1 MEIHS
6 SMATNEELFP
16 PPERH
21 GLCAVVT
28 GQVGIDKK
36 PFLKALQQ
44 HAAKQGRKI
53 TLCNVGDMM
62 YAEAPDIVP
71 GRILDLPRARLD
83 SLRRSVFKDII
94 ATRRREEFVIVNTH
108 ATFRWKHGL
117 FPAYDQ
123 DQMEEIDADLYIT
136 LVDNVDA
143 IHERLV
149 REHNIRHTLKDI
161 LVWREEEM
169 VVTKC
174 LARSLRGHGHSY
186 VFARGTDRNTVESLY
201 RLLFEPERKRIYPSF
216 PMTHVMDMPDVL
228 TEIDVFREVL
238 ADHFIT
244 FDPGDL
250 DEKRLL
256 FMAAEAI
263 QAGKDSFTLEIH
275 GRDVTFDAHEV
286 SRIDAD
292 IDGQIYARDFELID
306 QSDMIVSYVPK
317 MADGKP
323 GLSSGVEREL
333 QHAFEVTKEVYVVW
347 KPDSEPSPFITE
359 TSTRVFESVD
369 ETLQYFQKQG
379 YIGDVQ
385 LRLKSTASGPRERGR
400 FG

>member
-1 MEIHS
+1 MTES
-6 SMATNEELFP
+6 LFQDR
-16 PPERH
+16 RH
-21 GLCAVVT
+21 EGLRVVVT

-36 PFLKALQQ
+36 PFLKALQVL
-44 HAAKQGRKI
+44 AAGRGKTV
-53 TLCNVGDMM
+53 TLCNIGDMM
-62 YAEAPDIVP
+62 YAESPDVVP

-83 SLRRSVFKDII
+83 SLRRSVFKDVISLCKD
-94 ATRRREEFVIVNTH
+94 REGQAILINTH

-123 DQMEEIDADLYIT
+123 DQMEAIDADFYIT

-143 IHERLV
+143 VHERLT
-149 REHNIRHTLKDI
+149 REHAVRHTLKDI

-174 LARSLRGHGHSY
+174 LARSIRGHGCSY
-186 VFARGTDRNTVESLY
+186 VFARGTDDRSTLDSLF
-201 RLLFEPERKRIYPSF
+201 RLLFEPQRKRVYPSF

-228 TEIDVFREVL
+228 REIDTFRDAL
-238 ADHFIT
+238 AEHFIT

-256 FMAAEAI
+256 YYAD
-263 QAGKDSFTLEIH
+263 QALKA
-275 GRDVTFDAHEV
+275 GRETFDLTIHDRPVRFDAREV
-286 SRIDAD
+286 SRIAAD

-306 QSDMIVSYVPK
+306 QSDMIVSYVPELPG
-317 MADGKP
+317 GKP

-333 QHAFEVTKEVYVVW
+333 QHAFETTKEVYVVW
-347 KPDSEPSPFITE
+347 KPRTEPSPFITE
-359 TSTRVFESVD
+359 TSTKVFSTVD
-369 ETLQYFQKQG
+369 QILRYFQDQG
-379 YIGDVQ
+379 YISELQ
-385 LRLKSTASGPRERGR
+385 LKLPQSSSQPRERGR

>member
-1 MEIHS
+1 MADGRLFTEQRHS
-6 SMATNEELFP
+6 
-16 PPERH
+16 
-21 GLCAVVT
+21 GLRVVIT

-36 PFLKALQQ
+36 PFLKALVAL
-44 HAAKQGRKI
+44 AADRGKNI
-53 TLCNVGDMM
+53 ALCNIGDMM
-62 YAEAPDIVP
+62 YAEAPDVVP

-83 SLRRSVFKDII
+83 SLRRSVFKDVIN
-94 ATRRREEFVIVNTH
+94 TCEREENIIINTH

-123 DQMEEIDADLYIT
+123 DHMATIDADLYIT
-136 LVDNVDA
+136 LVDNCDA
-143 IHERLV
+143 VHERLS
-149 REHNIRHTLKDI
+149 REHNVRHTLKDI

-174 LARSLRGHGHSY
+174 LARSLRGHGCSY
-186 VFARGTDRNTVESLY
+186 VFARGTDERPTTLALF
-201 RLLFEPERKRIYPSF
+201 RLLFEPQRKRVYPSF
-216 PMTHVMDMPDVL
+216 PMTHVMDMP
-228 TEIDVFREVL
+228 EVL
-238 ADHFIT
+238 ADIDGFRDALSEHFIT

-256 FMAAEAI
+256 FYAGQAI
-263 QAGKDSFTLEIH
+263 QNGEHSFTLNIH
-275 GRDVTFDAHEV
+275 GRDVLFDANEV
-286 SRIDAD
+286 SRMAAD

-306 QSDMIVSYVPK
+306 QSDMIVSYVPELPG
-317 MADGKP
+317 GKP

-347 KPDSEPSPFITE
+347 KPKTEPSPFITE
-359 TSTRVFESVD
+359 TSTRVFRSVE
-369 ETLQYFQKQG
+369 ETLNHFQEKG

-385 LRLKSTASGPRERGR
+385 LKLGQAGGASRERGR